1 MSKKTFGILLKTV
14 EKKRKGRY
22 ITMTGYFGKR
32 LQNEK
37 IEKRFSMMFVAVITI
52 FITVILLISDIVLYR
67 SEINKTEKE
76 IQTNCEMIAMQI
88 EKTSDNAKTCLKIIT
103 KDINRIYS
111 GDTVFGTDAV
121 GAVTTVNEIYT
132 ALDYSRNCFNDISG
146 LIYAGNDG
154 TVVVAGKAKEV
165 ATPGKDELENLIS
178 KIPEKGLA
186 DAKDLGIGKF
196 SFVSKGTP
204 AWVLGHRIID
214 MNTGKNLGY
223 VFAVILTENLSSH
236 FPETDKEGF
245 TGEYQLLNQTG
256 EIIASQDTGDLLEKA
271 GNEQMVEKIQEGKSF
286 RIRENGK
293 SYLITNCAIRS
304 HNWYLINRVG
314 ISELTNSIRILLGVI
329 IVAGIF
335 CILLSVSIIRKIVKW
350 ITRPIQELTETARQ
364 FRKENLKVR
373 CSVAT
378 SDEIGELA
386 GVFNEMLQRIEYQME
401 NIRLVQKEKRKYE
414 LALIQAQIKPH
425 FLYNTLDLIYIFCQM
440 KNTEGAAKVTKAM
453 ADYYRTSLSS
463 GREIITIAE
472 EVKNISSYLLIQK
485 ERYSNKID
493 FKIEVDPSI
502 YNCAIPKMT
511 LQPLVENAIY
521 HGLKSRK
528 EKGNIYVK
536 GWNEDEMIC
545 LLIQDDGVGMS
556 KEKLQQILQNEED
569 INKGHF
575 GVSSVHRR
583 IQLYYGTEYGVNIES
598 TEFVGTRVLIKIPR
612 KEEI

>member
-1 MSKKTFGILLKTV
+1 MIKYFVKK
-14 EKKRKGRY
+14 
-22 ITMTGYFGKR
+22 

-37 IEKRFSMMFVAVITI
+37 IEKRFSIMFVLVITI
-52 FITVILLISDIVLYR
+52 FITVILIISDVVLYW

-132 ALDYSRNCFNDISG
+132 SLDYSRNCFDDISG

-154 TVVVAGKAKEV
+154 TVVVAGKSKEIASPSV
-165 ATPGKDELENLIS
+165 EELEELICN
-178 KIPEKGLA
+178 IPEKGLA
-186 DAKDLGIGKF
+186 DAKDLGIGKY
-196 SFVSKGTP
+196 SFVGKDTP
-204 AWVLGHRIID
+204 AWILGHRIID

-223 VFAVILTENLSSH
+223 VFAVILTEKLSSH
-236 FPETDKEGF
+236 FPEIEKEGF
-245 TGEYQLLNQTG
+245 TGEYQLLNKAG
-256 EIIASQDTGDLLEKA
+256 KIIASQDPSDLLEPV
-271 GNEQMVEKIQEGKSF
+271 GNEEMIGKIQEGKSF
-286 RIRENGK
+286 RIRENTK
-293 SYLITNCAIRS
+293 SYLITNCVLKN
-304 HNWYLINRVG
+304 HNWYLINRIG
-314 ISELTNSIRILLGVI
+314 IRELTSGIRLLLSAIIL
-329 IVAGIF
+329 AGIL
-335 CILLSVSIIRKIVKW
+335 CILLSVAIIRKIVKW
-350 ITRPIQELTETARQ
+350 ITRPLEELAETAGQ

-373 CSVAT
+373 CPVT
-378 SDEIGELA
+378 TKDEIGELA

-401 NIRLVQKEKRKYE
+401 NIRQVQKEKRKYE

-440 KNTEGAAKVTKAM
+440 KNTQGAAKVTKAM

-463 GREIITIAE
+463 GREIINIGE

-493 FKIEVDPSI
+493 FQIEVDPSI
-502 YNCAIPKMT
+502 YHYAIPKMT

-521 HGLKSRK
+521 HGLKTRK

-536 GWNEDEMIC
+536 GWSENELIH
-545 LLIQDDGVGMS
+545 LLIEDDGVGMS
-556 KEKLQQILQNEED
+556 EEKIKEVMENED
-569 INKGHF
+569 DMKKGHF
-575 GVSSVHRR
+575 GLSSVHRR
-583 IQLYYGTEYGVNIES
+583 IQIYYGAEYGIRIES
-598 TEFVGTRVLIKIPR
+598 KEQVETKILIRLPQ
-612 KEEI
+612 KEEEEC

>member
-1 MSKKTFGILLKTV
+1 MIKYFVKK
-14 EKKRKGRY
+14 
-22 ITMTGYFGKR
+22 

-37 IEKRFSMMFVAVITI
+37 IEKRFSIMFVLVITI
-52 FITVILLISDIVLYR
+52 FITVILIISDVVLYW

-132 ALDYSRNCFNDISG
+132 SLDYSRNCFDDISG

-154 TVVVAGKAKEV
+154 TVVVAGKSKEIASPSV
-165 ATPGKDELENLIS
+165 EELEKLICN
-178 KIPEKGLA
+178 IPEKGLA
-186 DAKDLGIGKF
+186 DAKDLGIGKY
-196 SFVSKGTP
+196 SFVGKDTP
-204 AWVLGHRIID
+204 AWILGHRIID

-223 VFAVILTENLSSH
+223 VFAVILTEKLSSH
-236 FPETDKEGF
+236 FPEIEKEGF
-245 TGEYQLLNQTG
+245 TGEYQLLNKAG
-256 EIIASQDTGDLLEKA
+256 KIIASQDPSDLLESV
-271 GNEQMVEKIQEGKSF
+271 GNEEMIGKIQEGKSF
-286 RIRENGK
+286 RIRENTK
-293 SYLITNCAIRS
+293 SYLITDCVLKN
-304 HNWYLINRVG
+304 HNWYLINRIG
-314 ISELTNSIRILLGVI
+314 IRELTSGIRLLLSAIIL
-329 IVAGIF
+329 AGIL
-335 CILLSVSIIRKIVKW
+335 CILLSVAIIRKIVKW
-350 ITRPIQELTETARQ
+350 ITRPLEELAETAGQ

-378 SDEIGELA
+378 KDEIGELA

-401 NIRLVQKEKRKYE
+401 NIRQVQKEKRKYE

-440 KNTEGAAKVTKAM
+440 KNTQGAAKVTKAM

-463 GREIITIAE
+463 GREIITIGE

-493 FKIEVDPSI
+493 FQIEVDPSI
-502 YNCAIPKMT
+502 YHYAIPKMT

-521 HGLKSRK
+521 HGLKTRK

-536 GWNEDEMIC
+536 GWSDNELIH
-545 LLIQDDGVGMS
+545 LLIEDDGVGMS
-556 KEKLQQILQNEED
+556 EEKIKEVMENED
-569 INKGHF
+569 DMKKGHF
-575 GVSSVHRR
+575 GLSSVHRR
-583 IQLYYGTEYGVNIES
+583 IQIYYGAEYGIRIES
-598 TEFVGTRVLIKIPR
+598 KEQVGTRILIRLPQ
-612 KEEI
+612 KEEEEC

>member
-1 MSKKTFGILLKTV
+1 MIKYFVKK
-14 EKKRKGRY
+14 
-22 ITMTGYFGKR
+22 

-37 IEKRFSMMFVAVITI
+37 IEKRFSIMFVLVITI
-52 FITVILLISDIVLYR
+52 FITVILIISDVVLYW

-132 ALDYSRNCFNDISG
+132 SLDYSRNCFDDISG

-154 TVVVAGKAKEV
+154 TVVVAGKSKEIASPSV
-165 ATPGKDELENLIS
+165 EELEELICN
-178 KIPEKGLA
+178 IPEKGLA
-186 DAKDLGIGKF
+186 DAKDLGIGKY
-196 SFVSKGTP
+196 SFVGKDTP
-204 AWVLGHRIID
+204 AWILGHRIID

-223 VFAVILTENLSSH
+223 VFAVILTEKLSSH
-236 FPETDKEGF
+236 FPEIEKEGF
-245 TGEYQLLNQTG
+245 TGEYQLLNKAG
-256 EIIASQDTGDLLEKA
+256 KIIASQDPSDLLEPV
-271 GNEQMVEKIQEGKSF
+271 GNEEMIGKIQEGKSF
-286 RIRENGK
+286 RIRENTK
-293 SYLITNCAIRS
+293 SYLITNCVLKN
-304 HNWYLINRVG
+304 HNWYLINRIG
-314 ISELTNSIRILLGVI
+314 IRELTSGIRLLLSAIIL
-329 IVAGIF
+329 AGIL
-335 CILLSVSIIRKIVKW
+335 CILLSVAIIRKIVKW
-350 ITRPIQELTETARQ
+350 ITRPLEELAETAGQ

-373 CSVAT
+373 CPVT
-378 SDEIGELA
+378 TKDEIGELA

-401 NIRLVQKEKRKYE
+401 NIRQVQKEKRKSE

-440 KNTEGAAKVTKAM
+440 KNTQGAAKVTKAM

-463 GREIITIAE
+463 GREIINIGE

-493 FKIEVDPSI
+493 FQIEVDPSI
-502 YNCAIPKMT
+502 YHYAIPKMT

-521 HGLKSRK
+521 HGLKTRK

-536 GWNEDEMIC
+536 GWSENELIH
-545 LLIQDDGVGMS
+545 LLIEDDGVGMS
-556 KEKLQQILQNEED
+556 EEKIKEVMENED
-569 INKGHF
+569 DMKKGHF
-575 GVSSVHRR
+575 GLSSVHRR
-583 IQLYYGTEYGVNIES
+583 IQIYYGAEYGIRIES
-598 TEFVGTRVLIKIPR
+598 KEQVGTKILIRLPQ
-612 KEEI
+612 KEEEEC

>member
-1 MSKKTFGILLKTV
+1 MIKYFVKK
-14 EKKRKGRY
+14 
-22 ITMTGYFGKR
+22 

-37 IEKRFSMMFVAVITI
+37 IEKRFSIMFVLVITI
-52 FITVILLISDIVLYR
+52 FITVILIISDVVLYW

-132 ALDYSRNCFNDISG
+132 SLDYSRNCFDDISG

-154 TVVVAGKAKEV
+154 TVVVAGKSKEIASPSV
-165 ATPGKDELENLIS
+165 EELEELICN
-178 KIPEKGLA
+178 IPEKGLA
-186 DAKDLGIGKF
+186 DAKDLGIGKY
-196 SFVSKGTP
+196 SFVGKDTP
-204 AWVLGHRIID
+204 AWILGHRIID

-223 VFAVILTENLSSH
+223 VFAVILTEKLSSH
-236 FPETDKEGF
+236 FPEIEKEGF
-245 TGEYQLLNQTG
+245 TGEYQLLNKAG
-256 EIIASQDTGDLLEKA
+256 KIIASQDPSDLLESV
-271 GNEQMVEKIQEGKSF
+271 GNEEMIGKIQEGKSF
-286 RIRENGK
+286 RIRENTK
-293 SYLITNCAIRS
+293 SYLITNCVLKN
-304 HNWYLINRVG
+304 HNWYLINRIG
-314 ISELTNSIRILLGVI
+314 IRELTSGIRLLLSAIIL
-329 IVAGIF
+329 AGIL
-335 CILLSVSIIRKIVKW
+335 CILLSVAIIRKIVKW
-350 ITRPIQELTETARQ
+350 ITRPLEELAETAGQ

-373 CSVAT
+373 CPVT
-378 SDEIGELA
+378 TKDEIGELA

-401 NIRLVQKEKRKYE
+401 NIRQVQKEKRKYE

-440 KNTEGAAKVTKAM
+440 KNTQGAAKVTKAM

-463 GREIITIAE
+463 GREIINIGE

-493 FKIEVDPSI
+493 FQIEVDPSI
-502 YNCAIPKMT
+502 YHYAIPKMT

-521 HGLKSRK
+521 HGLKTRK

-536 GWNEDEMIC
+536 GWSENELIH
-545 LLIQDDGVGMS
+545 LLIEDDGVGMS
-556 KEKLQQILQNEED
+556 EEKIKEVMENED
-569 INKGHF
+569 DMKKGHF
-575 GVSSVHRR
+575 GLSSVHRR
-583 IQLYYGTEYGVNIES
+583 IQIYYGAEYGIRIES
-598 TEFVGTRVLIKIPR
+598 KEQVGTKILIRLPQ
-612 KEEI
+612 KEEEEC

>member
-1 MSKKTFGILLKTV
+1 MIKYFVKK
-14 EKKRKGRY
+14 
-22 ITMTGYFGKR
+22 

-37 IEKRFSMMFVAVITI
+37 IEKRFSIMFVLVITI
-52 FITVILLISDIVLYR
+52 FITVILIISDVVLYW

-132 ALDYSRNCFNDISG
+132 SLDYSRNCFDDISG

-154 TVVVAGKAKEV
+154 TVVVAGKSKEIASPSV
-165 ATPGKDELENLIS
+165 EELEELICN
-178 KIPEKGLA
+178 IPEKGLA
-186 DAKDLGIGKF
+186 DAKDLGIGKY
-196 SFVSKGTP
+196 SFVGKDTP
-204 AWVLGHRIID
+204 AWILGHRIID

-223 VFAVILTENLSSH
+223 VFAVILTEKLSSH
-236 FPETDKEGF
+236 FPEIEKEGF
-245 TGEYQLLNQTG
+245 TGEYQLLNKAG
-256 EIIASQDTGDLLEKA
+256 KIIASQDPSDLLEPV
-271 GNEQMVEKIQEGKSF
+271 GNKEMIGKIQEGKSF
-286 RIRENGK
+286 RIRENTK
-293 SYLITNCAIRS
+293 SYLITNCVLKN
-304 HNWYLINRVG
+304 HNWYLINRIG
-314 ISELTNSIRILLGVI
+314 IRELTSGIRLLLSAIIL
-329 IVAGIF
+329 AGIL
-335 CILLSVSIIRKIVKW
+335 CILLSVAIIRKIVKW
-350 ITRPIQELTETARQ
+350 ITRPLEELAETAGQ

-373 CSVAT
+373 CPVT
-378 SDEIGELA
+378 TKDEIGELA

-401 NIRLVQKEKRKYE
+401 NIRQVQKEKRKYE

-440 KNTEGAAKVTKAM
+440 KNTQGAAKVTKAM

-463 GREIITIAE
+463 GREIINIGE

-493 FKIEVDPSI
+493 FQIEVDPSI
-502 YNCAIPKMT
+502 YHYAIPKMT

-521 HGLKSRK
+521 HGLKTRK

-536 GWNEDEMIC
+536 GWSENELIH
-545 LLIQDDGVGMS
+545 LLIEDDGVGMS
-556 KEKLQQILQNEED
+556 EEKIKEVMENED
-569 INKGHF
+569 DMKKGHF
-575 GVSSVHRR
+575 GLSSVHRR
-583 IQLYYGTEYGVNIES
+583 IQIYYGAEYGIRIES
-598 TEFVGTRVLIKIPR
+598 KEQVGTKILIRLPQ
-612 KEEI
+612 KEEEEC

>member
-1 MSKKTFGILLKTV
+1 MIKYFVKK
-14 EKKRKGRY
+14 
-22 ITMTGYFGKR
+22 

-37 IEKRFSMMFVAVITI
+37 IEKRFSIMFVLVITI
-52 FITVILLISDIVLYR
+52 FITVILIISDVVLYW

-132 ALDYSRNCFNDISG
+132 SLDYSRNRFDDISG

-154 TVVVAGKAKEV
+154 TVVVAGKSKEIASPSV
-165 ATPGKDELENLIS
+165 EELEELICN
-178 KIPEKGLA
+178 IPEKGLA
-186 DAKDLGIGKF
+186 DAKDLGIGKY
-196 SFVSKGTP
+196 SFVGKDTP
-204 AWVLGHRIID
+204 AWILGHRIID

-223 VFAVILTENLSSH
+223 VFAVILTEKLSSH
-236 FPETDKEGF
+236 FPEIEKEGF
-245 TGEYQLLNQTG
+245 TGEYQLLNKAG
-256 EIIASQDTGDLLEKA
+256 KIIASQDPSDLLEPV
-271 GNEQMVEKIQEGKSF
+271 GNEEMIGKIQEGKSF
-286 RIRENGK
+286 RIRENTK
-293 SYLITNCAIRS
+293 SYLITNCVLKN
-304 HNWYLINRVG
+304 HNWYLINRIG
-314 ISELTNSIRILLGVI
+314 IRELTSGIRLLLSAIIL
-329 IVAGIF
+329 AGIL
-335 CILLSVSIIRKIVKW
+335 CILLSVAIIRKIVKW
-350 ITRPIQELTETARQ
+350 ITRPLEELAETAGQ

-373 CSVAT
+373 CPVT
-378 SDEIGELA
+378 TKDEIGELA

-401 NIRLVQKEKRKYE
+401 NIRQVQKEKRKYE

-440 KNTEGAAKVTKAM
+440 KNTQGAAKVTKAM

-463 GREIITIAE
+463 GREIINIGE

-493 FKIEVDPSI
+493 FQIEVDPSI
-502 YNCAIPKMT
+502 YHYAIPKMT

-521 HGLKSRK
+521 HGLKTRK

-536 GWNEDEMIC
+536 GWSENELIH
-545 LLIQDDGVGMS
+545 LLIEDDGVGMS
-556 KEKLQQILQNEED
+556 EEKIKEVMENED
-569 INKGHF
+569 DMKKGHF
-575 GVSSVHRR
+575 GLSSVHRR
-583 IQLYYGTEYGVNIES
+583 IQIYYGAEYGIRIES
-598 TEFVGTRVLIKIPR
+598 KEQVGTKILIRLPQ
-612 KEEI
+612 KEEEEC

>member
-1 MSKKTFGILLKTV
+1 MIKYFVKK
-14 EKKRKGRY
+14 
-22 ITMTGYFGKR
+22 

-37 IEKRFSMMFVAVITI
+37 IEKRFSIMFVLVITI
-52 FITVILLISDIVLYR
+52 FITVILIISDVVLYW

-132 ALDYSRNCFNDISG
+132 SLDYSRNCFDDISG

-154 TVVVAGKAKEV
+154 TVVVAGKSKEIASPSV
-165 ATPGKDELENLIS
+165 EELEELICN
-178 KIPEKGLA
+178 IPEKGLA
-186 DAKDLGIGKF
+186 DAKDLGIGKY
-196 SFVSKGTP
+196 SFVGKDTP
-204 AWVLGHRIID
+204 AWILGHRIID

-223 VFAVILTENLSSH
+223 VFAVILTEKLSSH
-236 FPETDKEGF
+236 FPEIEKEGF
-245 TGEYQLLNQTG
+245 TGEYQLLNKAG
-256 EIIASQDTGDLLEKA
+256 KIIASQDPSDLREPV
-271 GNEQMVEKIQEGKSF
+271 GNEEMIGKIQEGKSF
-286 RIRENGK
+286 RIRENTK
-293 SYLITNCAIRS
+293 SYLITNCVLKN
-304 HNWYLINRVG
+304 HNWYLINRIG
-314 ISELTNSIRILLGVI
+314 IRELTSGIRLLLSAIIL
-329 IVAGIF
+329 AGIL
-335 CILLSVSIIRKIVKW
+335 CILLSVAIIRKIVKW
-350 ITRPIQELTETARQ
+350 ITRPLEELAETAGQ

-373 CSVAT
+373 CPVT
-378 SDEIGELA
+378 TKDEIGELA

-401 NIRLVQKEKRKYE
+401 NIRQVQKEKRKYE

-440 KNTEGAAKVTKAM
+440 KNTQGAAKVTKAM

-463 GREIITIAE
+463 GREIINIGE

-493 FKIEVDPSI
+493 FQIEVDPSI
-502 YNCAIPKMT
+502 YHYAIPKMT

-521 HGLKSRK
+521 HGLKTRK

-536 GWNEDEMIC
+536 GWSENELIH
-545 LLIQDDGVGMS
+545 LLIEDDGVGMS
-556 KEKLQQILQNEED
+556 EEKIKEVMENED
-569 INKGHF
+569 DMKKGHF
-575 GVSSVHRR
+575 GLSSVHRR
-583 IQLYYGTEYGVNIES
+583 IQIYYGAEYGIRIES
-598 TEFVGTRVLIKIPR
+598 KEQVGTKILIRLPQ
-612 KEEI
+612 KEEEEC

>member
-1 MSKKTFGILLKTV
+1 MIKYFVKK
-14 EKKRKGRY
+14 
-22 ITMTGYFGKR
+22 

-37 IEKRFSMMFVAVITI
+37 IEKRFSIMFVLVITI
-52 FITVILLISDIVLYR
+52 FITVILIISDVVLYW

-132 ALDYSRNCFNDISG
+132 SLDYSRNCFDDISG

-154 TVVVAGKAKEV
+154 TVVVAGKSKEIASPSV
-165 ATPGKDELENLIS
+165 EELEELICN
-178 KIPEKGLA
+178 IPEKGLA
-186 DAKDLGIGKF
+186 DAKDLGIGKY
-196 SFVSKGTP
+196 SFVGKDTP
-204 AWVLGHRIID
+204 AWILGHRIID

-223 VFAVILTENLSSH
+223 VFAVILTEKLSSH
-236 FPETDKEGF
+236 FPEIEKEGF
-245 TGEYQLLNQTG
+245 TGEYQLLNKAG
-256 EIIASQDTGDLLEKA
+256 KIIASQDPSDLLEPV
-271 GNEQMVEKIQEGKSF
+271 GNEEMIGKIQEGKSF
-286 RIRENGK
+286 RIRENTK
-293 SYLITNCAIRS
+293 SYLITNCVLKN
-304 HNWYLINRVG
+304 HNWYLINRIG
-314 ISELTNSIRILLGVI
+314 IRELTSGIRLLLSAIIL
-329 IVAGIF
+329 AGIL
-335 CILLSVSIIRKIVKW
+335 CILLSVAIIRKIVKW
-350 ITRPIQELTETARQ
+350 ITRPLEELAETAGQ

-373 CSVAT
+373 CPVT
-378 SDEIGELA
+378 TKDEIGELA

-401 NIRLVQKEKRKYE
+401 NIRQVQKEKRKYE

-440 KNTEGAAKVTKAM
+440 KNTQGAAKVTKAM

-463 GREIITIAE
+463 GREIINIGE

-493 FKIEVDPSI
+493 FQIEVDPSI
-502 YNCAIPKMT
+502 YHYAIPKMT

-521 HGLKSRK
+521 HGLKTRK

-536 GWNEDEMIC
+536 GWSENELIH
-545 LLIQDDGVGMS
+545 LLIEDDGVGMS
-556 KEKLQQILQNEED
+556 EEKIKEVMENED
-569 INKGHF
+569 DMKKGHF
-575 GVSSVHRR
+575 GLSSVHRR
-583 IQLYYGTEYGVNIES
+583 IQIYYGAEYGLRIES
-598 TEFVGTRVLIKIPR
+598 KEQVGTKILIRLPQ
-612 KEEI
+612 KEEEEC

>member
-1 MSKKTFGILLKTV
+1 MIKYFVKK
-14 EKKRKGRY
+14 
-22 ITMTGYFGKR
+22 

-37 IEKRFSMMFVAVITI
+37 IEKRFSIMFVLVITI
-52 FITVILLISDIVLYR
+52 FITVILIISYVVLYW

-132 ALDYSRNCFNDISG
+132 SLDYSRNCFDDISG

-154 TVVVAGKAKEV
+154 TVVVAGKSKEIASPSV
-165 ATPGKDELENLIS
+165 EELEELICN
-178 KIPEKGLA
+178 IPEKGLA
-186 DAKDLGIGKF
+186 DAKDLGIGKY
-196 SFVSKGTP
+196 SFVGKDTP
-204 AWVLGHRIID
+204 AWILGHRIID

-223 VFAVILTENLSSH
+223 VFAVILTEKLSSH
-236 FPETDKEGF
+236 FPEIEKEGF
-245 TGEYQLLNQTG
+245 TGEYQLLNKAG
-256 EIIASQDTGDLLEKA
+256 KIIASQDPSDLLEPV
-271 GNEQMVEKIQEGKSF
+271 GNEEMIGKIQEGKSF
-286 RIRENGK
+286 RIRENTK
-293 SYLITNCAIRS
+293 SYLITNCVLKN
-304 HNWYLINRVG
+304 HNWYLINRIG
-314 ISELTNSIRILLGVI
+314 IRELTSGIRLLLSAIIL
-329 IVAGIF
+329 AGIL
-335 CILLSVSIIRKIVKW
+335 CILLSVAIIRKIVKW
-350 ITRPIQELTETARQ
+350 ITRPLEELAETAGQ

-373 CSVAT
+373 CPVT
-378 SDEIGELA
+378 TKDEIGELA

-401 NIRLVQKEKRKYE
+401 NIRQVQKEKRKYE

-440 KNTEGAAKVTKAM
+440 KNTQGAAKVTKAM

-463 GREIITIAE
+463 GREIINIGE

-493 FKIEVDPSI
+493 FQIEVDPSI
-502 YNCAIPKMT
+502 YHYAIPKMT

-521 HGLKSRK
+521 HGLKTRK

-536 GWNEDEMIC
+536 GWSENELIH
-545 LLIQDDGVGMS
+545 LLIEDDGVGMS
-556 KEKLQQILQNEED
+556 EEKIKEVMENED
-569 INKGHF
+569 DMKKGHF
-575 GVSSVHRR
+575 GLSSVHRR
-583 IQLYYGTEYGVNIES
+583 IQIYYGAEYGIRIES
-598 TEFVGTRVLIKIPR
+598 KEQVGTKILIRLPQ
-612 KEEI
+612 KEEEEC

>member
-1 MSKKTFGILLKTV
+1 MIKYFVKK
-14 EKKRKGRY
+14 
-22 ITMTGYFGKR
+22 

-37 IEKRFSMMFVAVITI
+37 IEKRFSIMFVLVITI
-52 FITVILLISDIVLYR
+52 FITVILIISDVVLYW

-132 ALDYSRNCFNDISG
+132 SLDYSRNCFDDISG

-154 TVVVAGKAKEV
+154 TVVVAGKSKEIASPSV
-165 ATPGKDELENLIS
+165 EELEELICN
-178 KIPEKGLA
+178 IPEKGLA
-186 DAKDLGIGKF
+186 DAKDLGIGKY
-196 SFVSKGTP
+196 SFVGKDTP
-204 AWVLGHRIID
+204 AWILGHRIID

-223 VFAVILTENLSSH
+223 VFAVILTEKLSSH
-236 FPETDKEGF
+236 FPEIEKEGF
-245 TGEYQLLNQTG
+245 TGEYQLLNKAG
-256 EIIASQDTGDLLEKA
+256 KIIASQDPSDLLEPV
-271 GNEQMVEKIQEGKSF
+271 GNEEMIGKIQEGKSF
-286 RIRENGK
+286 RIRENTK
-293 SYLITNCAIRS
+293 SYLITNCVLKN
-304 HNWYLINRVG
+304 HNWYLINRIG
-314 ISELTNSIRILLGVI
+314 IRELTSGIRLLLSAIILACIL
-329 IVAGIF
+329 
-335 CILLSVSIIRKIVKW
+335 CILLSVAIIRKIVKW
-350 ITRPIQELTETARQ
+350 ITRPLEELAETAGQ

-373 CSVAT
+373 CPVT
-378 SDEIGELA
+378 TKDEIGELA

-401 NIRLVQKEKRKYE
+401 NIRQVQKEKRKYE

-440 KNTEGAAKVTKAM
+440 KNTQGAAKVTKAM

-463 GREIITIAE
+463 GREIINIGE

-493 FKIEVDPSI
+493 FQIEVDPSI
-502 YNCAIPKMT
+502 YHYAIPKMT

-521 HGLKSRK
+521 HGLKTRK

-536 GWNEDEMIC
+536 GWSENELIH
-545 LLIQDDGVGMS
+545 LLIEDDGVGMS
-556 KEKLQQILQNEED
+556 EEKIKEVMENED
-569 INKGHF
+569 DMKKGHF
-575 GVSSVHRR
+575 GLSSVHRR
-583 IQLYYGTEYGVNIES
+583 IQIYYGAEYGIRIES
-598 TEFVGTRVLIKIPR
+598 KEQVGTKILIRLPQ
-612 KEEI
+612 KEEEEC

>member
-1 MSKKTFGILLKTV
+1 MIKYFVKK
-14 EKKRKGRY
+14 
-22 ITMTGYFGKR
+22 

-37 IEKRFSMMFVAVITI
+37 IEKRFSIMFVLVITI
-52 FITVILLISDIVLYR
+52 FITVILIISDVVLYW

-132 ALDYSRNCFNDISG
+132 SLDYSRNCFDDISG

-154 TVVVAGKAKEV
+154 TVVVAGKSKEIASPSV
-165 ATPGKDELENLIS
+165 EELEELICN
-178 KIPEKGLA
+178 IPEKGLA
-186 DAKDLGIGKF
+186 DAKDLGIGKY
-196 SFVSKGTP
+196 SFVGKDTP
-204 AWVLGHRIID
+204 AWILGHRIID

-223 VFAVILTENLSSH
+223 VFAVILTEKLSSH
-236 FPETDKEGF
+236 FPEIEKEGF
-245 TGEYQLLNQTG
+245 TGEYQLLNKAG
-256 EIIASQDTGDLLEKA
+256 KIIASQDPSDLLEPV
-271 GNEQMVEKIQEGKSF
+271 GNEEMIGKIQEGKSF
-286 RIRENGK
+286 RIRENTK
-293 SYLITNCAIRS
+293 SYLITNCVLKN
-304 HNWYLINRVG
+304 HNWYLINRIG
-314 ISELTNSIRILLGVI
+314 IRELTSGIRLLLSAIIL
-329 IVAGIF
+329 AGIL
-335 CILLSVSIIRKIVKW
+335 CILLSVAIIRKIVKW
-350 ITRPIQELTETARQ
+350 ITRPLEELAETAGQ

-373 CSVAT
+373 CPVT
-378 SDEIGELA
+378 TKDEIGELA

-401 NIRLVQKEKRKYE
+401 NIWQVQKEKRKYE

-440 KNTEGAAKVTKAM
+440 KNTQGAAKVTKAM

-463 GREIITIAE
+463 GREIINIGE

-493 FKIEVDPSI
+493 FQIEVDPSI
-502 YNCAIPKMT
+502 YHYAIPKMT

-521 HGLKSRK
+521 HGLKTRK

-536 GWNEDEMIC
+536 GWSENELIH
-545 LLIQDDGVGMS
+545 LLIEDDGVGMS
-556 KEKLQQILQNEED
+556 EEKIKEVMENED
-569 INKGHF
+569 DMKKGHF
-575 GVSSVHRR
+575 GLSSVHRR
-583 IQLYYGTEYGVNIES
+583 IQIYYGAEYGIRIES
-598 TEFVGTRVLIKIPR
+598 KEQVGTKILIRLPQ
-612 KEEI
+612 KEEEEC

>member
-1 MSKKTFGILLKTV
+1 MIKYFVKK
-14 EKKRKGRY
+14 
-22 ITMTGYFGKR
+22 

-37 IEKRFSMMFVAVITI
+37 IEKRFSIMFVLVITI
-52 FITVILLISDIVLYR
+52 FITVILIISDVVLYW

-132 ALDYSRNCFNDISG
+132 SLDYSRNCFDDISG

-154 TVVVAGKAKEV
+154 TVVVAGKSKEIASPSV
-165 ATPGKDELENLIS
+165 EELEELICN
-178 KIPEKGLA
+178 IPEKGLA
-186 DAKDLGIGKF
+186 DAKDLGIGKYT
-196 SFVSKGTP
+196 FVGKDTP
-204 AWVLGHRIID
+204 AWILGHRIID

-223 VFAVILTENLSSH
+223 VFAVILTEKLSSH
-236 FPETDKEGF
+236 FPEIEKEGF
-245 TGEYQLLNQTG
+245 TGEYQLLNKAG
-256 EIIASQDTGDLLEKA
+256 KIIASQDPSDLLEPV
-271 GNEQMVEKIQEGKSF
+271 GNEEMIGKIQEGKSF
-286 RIRENGK
+286 RIRENTK
-293 SYLITNCAIRS
+293 SYLITNCVLKN
-304 HNWYLINRVG
+304 HNWYLINRIG
-314 ISELTNSIRILLGVI
+314 IRELTSGIRLLLSAIIL
-329 IVAGIF
+329 AGIL
-335 CILLSVSIIRKIVKW
+335 CILLSVAIIRKIVKW
-350 ITRPIQELTETARQ
+350 ITRPLEELAETAGQ

-373 CSVAT
+373 CPVT
-378 SDEIGELA
+378 TKDEIGELA

-401 NIRLVQKEKRKYE
+401 NIRQVQKEKRKSE

-440 KNTEGAAKVTKAM
+440 KNTQGAAKVTKAM

-463 GREIITIAE
+463 GREIINIGE

-493 FKIEVDPSI
+493 FQIEVDPSI
-502 YNCAIPKMT
+502 YHYAIPKMT

-521 HGLKSRK
+521 HGLKTRK

-536 GWNEDEMIC
+536 GWSENELIH
-545 LLIQDDGVGMS
+545 LLIEDDGVGMS
-556 KEKLQQILQNEED
+556 EEKIKEVMENED
-569 INKGHF
+569 DMKKGHF
-575 GVSSVHRR
+575 GLSSVHRR
-583 IQLYYGTEYGVNIES
+583 IQIYYGAEYGIRIES
-598 TEFVGTRVLIKIPR
+598 KEQVGTKILIRLPQ
-612 KEEI
+612 KEEEEC